1 MIDATTYTKVTS
13 CCLSLSLAALFAATF
28 CQASDDPQVP
38 SVEFLEFLIE
48 FSETDDE
55 TFTML
60 VENGLRDV
68 QKNDPQQTEADQT
81 PNKHKAATMGDNHE
95 DS

>member
-13 CCLSLSLAALFAATF
+13 CCLRLSLAALFAATF
-28 CQASDDPQVP
+28 CQADEDPQVP
-38 SVEFLEFLIE
+38 SAEFLEFLIE

-60 VENGLRDV
+60 VENGLRDMQENDS
-68 QKNDPQQTEADQT
+68 QKANTEQTS
-81 PNKHKAATMGDNHE
+81 NKHEAETMGDNHE
-95 DS
+95 DI